1 MTRDKHPDSVGS
13 CTPSAST
20 TPCCEPP
27 EKLPVAKSGKAV
39 FCDGQTSEKERKIA
53 RGQRLVDEVQIRN
66 FPPSSSSGGADK
78 CSSMDQ
84 SQSTALRELVQQA
97 QQGNEPA
104 QRALIISYQRRIA
117 GFVYA
122 ITGRGDAVEDLSQL
136 VFIKMFRAIS
146 RLHDAAQF
154 EAWLFRLARNTCIDH
169 LRRQKLRRIFTP
181 FSAEHENIA
190 EPPGAVDPEELDA
203 LRHALQQLPPKDRA
217 LLALAQEGRSQ
228 VEMAEATGT
237 TVMAVKARLHRAREK
252 LREFYQGPNE
262 T

>member
-1 MTRDKHPDSVGS
+1 MLQLLMVETRSFARLKIDF
-13 CTPSAST
+13 T
-20 TPCCEPP
+20 
-27 EKLPVAKSGKAV
+27 
-39 FCDGQTSEKERKIA
+39 ERKIA
-53 RGQRLVDEVQIRN
+53 GERRVVDESEIRN
-66 FPPSSSSGGADK
+66 FPPSSSSGGAAK

-84 SQSTALRELVQQA
+84 TQSTALGDLVRQA
-97 QQGNEPA
+97 QLGDEVA
-104 QRALIISYQRRIA
+104 QRTLIVSYQRRIA

-122 ITGRGDAVEDLSQL
+122 IVGRGDAVEDLAQL
-136 VFIKMFRAIS
+136 VFIKMFRAIG

-190 EPPGAVDPEELDA
+190 EPAGAVDAEELDA

-237 TVMAVKARLHRAREK
+237 TVMAVKARLHRARER
-252 LREFYQGPNE
+252 LREFYQRPHE